1 MNFRPPE
8 EVLEEAERRGWRRAL
23 FVTAIPSEMA
33 AVRGHL
39 TTLCC
44 TSGRD
49 CSIYECGLFHDSGD
63 EWLIVGA
70 ETGPGTHAAQSIVT
84 HAHMALP
91 GFEVQILVGVG
102 GSRKDDIPLGSVVA
116 ADHVYMPYGGIFD
129 PKDSSGRPRE
139 FPSDPGLVRICRK
152 VCREERW
159 PERIR
164 DPLNGNPRTIL
175 THLFERLPNGVR
187 LAALGATVQS
197 IAPPIGL
204 LSLRP

>member
-1 MNFRPPE
+1 MD
-8 EVLEEAERRGWRRAL
+8 G
-23 FVTAIPSEMA
+23 I
-33 AVRGHL
+33 
-39 TTLCC
+39 
-44 TSGRD
+44 D
-49 CSIYECGLFHDSGD
+49 HDSGD
-63 EWLIVGA
+63 EWLIVVA

-84 HAHMALP
+84 HAPMALP

-187 LAALGATVQS
+187 LAALGATVAVVSGCVKARINGEQRIPLPAVCGAGDDS
-197 IAPPIGL
+197 ERWVGV
-204 LSLRP
+204 

>member
-1 MNFRPPE
+1 MD
-8 EVLEEAERRGWRRAL
+8 G
-23 FVTAIPSEMA
+23 I
-33 AVRGHL
+33 
-39 TTLCC
+39 
-44 TSGRD
+44 D
-49 CSIYECGLFHDSGD
+49 HDSGD
-63 EWLIVGA
+63 EWLIVVA

-187 LAALGATVQS
+187 LAALGATVAVNRS
-197 IAPPIGL
+197 ADRSAFSPPLTPRVAELIVDRFLEFGDMQKHFFSQIL
-204 LSLRP
+204 DREPSERMAEKDRVAA